1 MDDQPKLFGYR
12 VRAIRRAAN
21 ITQEDAA
28 ERAKM
33 HPKYLGE
40 IERGEKRPSFEAILA
55 LAEALGTSPATFFE
69 FDKEE
74 RGERVLRKRIDSL
87 IGRAN
92 PEQLQLAYRVLRAL
106 LEP

>member
-1 MDDQPKLFGYR
+1 MDQLKLFGRR
-12 VRAIRRAAN
+12 VRAIRRTAQ

-28 ERAKM
+28 ERA
-33 HPKYLGE
+33 HLNPKYLGE

-55 LAEALGTSPATFFE
+55 LSSALNVSPATFFH

-74 RGERVLRKRIDSL
+74 RNEKALRKKIEALLQKSD
-87 IGRAN
+87 
-92 PEQLQLAYRVLRAL
+92 PEQLQKVHRLLKAL